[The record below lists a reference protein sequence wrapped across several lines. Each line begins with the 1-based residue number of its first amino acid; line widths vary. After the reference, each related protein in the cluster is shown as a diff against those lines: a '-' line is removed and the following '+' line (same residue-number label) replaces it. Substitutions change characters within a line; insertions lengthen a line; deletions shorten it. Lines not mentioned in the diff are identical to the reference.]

1 MDTGHRGLST
11 YRLVYTSLMICAV
24 LLGTVI
30 FRIPIPMTQGY
41 VHLGDTMIF
50 LGVLLL
56 GKKEGAAAAGLGSP
70 LADIL
75 GGYAFW
81 APWTLLI
88 KIAMAYISGFLIE
101 KAELPKHAGS
111 FRKRELAV
119 LITSMTAGGLVMCAG
134 YLAAE
139 RIMYGSWTIAA
150 LSLPWNI
157 GQFVTGI
164 VVAAAAKPL
173 CERINISR

>member
-1 MDTGHRGLST
+1 MREIRKGSGAD
-11 YRLVYTSLMICAV
+11 I
-24 LLGTVI
+24 
-30 FRIPIPMTQGY
+30 
-41 VHLGDTMIF
+41 

-56 GKKEGAAAAGLGSP
+56 GKKEGAAAAGLGSA

-111 FRKRELAV
+111 SRKRELAV
-119 LITSMTAGGLVMCAG
+119 LIPSMTAGGLVMCAG

-164 VVAAAAKPL
+164 VVAATAKPL
-173 CERINISR
+173 CDRINISR

>member
-1 MDTGHRGLST
+1 MGLIEAKTGTH
-11 YRLVYTSLMICAV
+11 RLVYTSLMICLI
-24 LLGTVI
+24 LLGTIV
-30 FRIPIPMTQGY
+30 FRIPVPMTQGY

-56 GKKEGAAAAGLGSP
+56 GKKEGAAAAGLGSA

-111 FRKRELAV
+111 SRKRELAV
-119 LITSMTAGGLVMCAG
+119 LIPSMTAGGLVMCAG

-157 GQFVTGI
+157 GQF
-164 VVAAAAKPL
+164 
-173 CERINISR
+173 